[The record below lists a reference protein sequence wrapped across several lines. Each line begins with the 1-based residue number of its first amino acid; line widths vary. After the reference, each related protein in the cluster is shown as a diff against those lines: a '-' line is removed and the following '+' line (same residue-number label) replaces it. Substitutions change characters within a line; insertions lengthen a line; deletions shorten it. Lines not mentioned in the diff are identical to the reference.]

1 MAPKPTPKSKK
12 TKMSTVTNSNNKK
25 VKADLVDNYTAE
37 ILRDRFKDYKTSS
50 MRVQTINQT
59 TGLNIRNANPPE
71 DITENIVKFIIR
83 NKKGDQT
90 CMWAKCVN
98 KNGDLYSDVEHIQ
111 EVKALTSDGP
121 CSFGPK
127 KKFDVIYFLDMR
139 DWLNDKLILW
149 CFNLTNESKEWK
161 GLKMNATQTH
171 EDQSAQGRRPHIGFD
186 KIYEQLKDH
195 CTKVY
200 EGTFEGI
207 FKV

>member
-1 MAPKPTPKSKK
+1 
-12 TKMSTVTNSNNKK
+12 MSANKK
-25 VKADLVDNYTAE
+25 AKTAIDNYTE
-37 ILRDRFKDYKTSS
+37 SVLRQRFNSYKASS
-50 MRVQTINQT
+50 IELQAINQANS
-59 TGLNIRNANPPE
+59 LHIRNANPPE
-71 DITENIVKFIIR
+71 DITENIVKFLIR

-98 KNGDLYSDVEHIQ
+98 KNGDLYSDVEHVQ
-111 EVKALTSDGP
+111 EVKALTSGGP

-127 KKFDVIYFLDMR
+127 KQFDVIYFLDMR
-139 DWLNDKLILW
+139 DWLNDKFILW
-149 CFNLTNESKEWK
+149 CINLNNESSQWK

-200 EGTFEGI
+200 EGTFANI
-207 FKV
+207 FTP